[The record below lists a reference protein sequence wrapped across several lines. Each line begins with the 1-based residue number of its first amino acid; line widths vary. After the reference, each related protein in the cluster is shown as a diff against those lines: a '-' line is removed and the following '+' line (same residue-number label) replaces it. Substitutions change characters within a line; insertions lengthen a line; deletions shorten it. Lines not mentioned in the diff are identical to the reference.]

1 LNVSSLTT
9 RWHYFCEIT
18 KIVLKTETFGF
29 KFCFS
34 NGFFVFLY
42 DQEVKNDL
50 ITDLNSHLTTFGQGL
65 FDLLGV
71 EYVVERN
78 TFNEFE
84 YVITFKN

>member
-1 LNVSSLTT
+1 MPKSNTI
-9 RWHYFCEIT
+9 RYNGYFSD
-18 KIVLKTETFGF
+18 VLKLIFNQAVKQDQLTQ
-29 KFCFS
+29 KMAD
-34 NGFFVFLY
+34 FLY

-71 EYVVERN
+71 EYVVELN
-78 TFNEFE
+78 NFDEFE